1 MDEFLRE
8 KRIFSRIFQSN
19 THEQIIS
26 RTHTLLRYMIEKE
39 IVSLKEFEQLWN
51 MVPISDQRSHAIIEK
66 LIADISQYVPL
77 TFVEMLLDKLLALK
91 ETELTPENLNLLR
104 ELKNRELVDEYQIK
118 ILTFLWDVL
127 TTKSFNIKTNIEEE
141 VEKVFK
147 VFISGIKNPNTRMNV
162 MDSMASRLAGAKK
175 IKNEIDILKDFIKS
189 YPEKPTIIEETDA
202 PVSIYDAV
210 TFLKSK
216 KIYETLLSILQ
227 NSKNEALTKEIL
239 EFLSFLFEYDF
250 DDINPILK
258 PIYEKLGPS
267 DKFL

>member
-175 IKNEIDILKDFIKS
+175 IKNEIQKHGYPKKDKKEKS
-189 YPEKPTIIEETDA
+189 E
-202 PVSIYDAV
+202 V
-210 TFLKSK
+210 K
-216 KIYETLLSILQ
+216 K
-227 NSKNEALTKEIL
+227 
-239 EFLSFLFEYDF
+239 
-250 DDINPILK
+250 
-258 PIYEKLGPS
+258 
-267 DKFL
+267 